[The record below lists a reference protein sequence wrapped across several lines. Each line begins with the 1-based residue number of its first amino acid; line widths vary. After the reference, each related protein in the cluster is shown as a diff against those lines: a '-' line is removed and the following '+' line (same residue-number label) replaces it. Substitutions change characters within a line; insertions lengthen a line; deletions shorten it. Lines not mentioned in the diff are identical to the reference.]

1 MERDND
7 ERLKALKELKDICD
21 LIDEIEAFWNAPFF
35 DAERA
40 REIIQKVN
48 RKHFENVSL
57 YNLATNQPR
66 TSSSNAGS
74 GVSIGAATQSQLQ
87 EDLRWK
93 HFYLNAKLCG
103 KAAEEI
109 IKEWSSM

>member
-7 ERLKALKELKDICD
+7 ERLKALKELKDIRD
-21 LIDEIEAFWNAPFF
+21 LIDEIESLWRTPYF
-35 DAERA
+35 DEVRA

-48 RKHFENVSL
+48 DKHCENVML
-57 YNLATNQPR
+57 YNIATYH
-66 TSSSNAGS
+66 TASYDAS
-74 GVSIGAATQSQLQ
+74 GVPILSAPQEPLQ

-103 KAAEEI
+103 KAAQEI
-109 IKEWSSM
+109 VNEWTIKRNG